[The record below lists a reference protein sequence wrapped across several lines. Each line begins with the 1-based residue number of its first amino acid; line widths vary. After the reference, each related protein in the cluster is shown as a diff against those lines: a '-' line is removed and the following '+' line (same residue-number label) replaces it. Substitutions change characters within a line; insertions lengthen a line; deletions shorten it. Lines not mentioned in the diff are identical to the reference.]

1 MNKYKIIGS
10 LLFTETIEADSIDV
24 METGQI
30 CFYRIEKDER
40 KLGGTGVFLVAVFP
54 AGCAVIKV
62 EDEDLTPK
70 EERKLSGQY
79 GGGVSEVISIPA
91 GNANTVINTDYDW
104 KSPDKKKKK
113 VK

>member
-1 MNKYKIIGS
+1 MNKYKVTSQINENFID
-10 LLFTETIEADSIDV
+10 TEVDADSINV

-30 CFYRIEKDER
+30 CFYVLDDRMEEIM
-40 KLGGTGVFLVAVFP
+40 VAVFP

-62 EDEDLTPK
+62 ADEDAIFQAAKQKIEDKYIAGT
-70 EERKLSGQY
+70 Y
-79 GGGVSEVISIPA
+79 EVPA
-91 GNANTVINTDYDW
+91 GNANTVLNTDYDW